1 MLCLNRC
8 DNCLESNSRSTMSD
22 ELPYLSSHR
31 ADAIDQFE
39 KLLSKGRI
47 ERRQFMALAIGLG
60 IGGSHATA
68 LADHAQ
74 RVQQNQEALAKALRT
89 RYDYIVCGSGSAGS
103 VIAGELARRTD
114 AQVLLL
120 EAGGTD
126 LTPNVTNPA
135 VWPRNLWSDLDWKD
149 LSEPSSA
156 LHGRRIRLNTGKVLG
171 GGSSI
176 NATNYSRGHRADYEF
191 WAAEAGDPAWNYA
204 SALDIFK
211 RLENWQGPADPQRR
225 GRGGPVWVQPAVNLH
240 PGAAAMLDAAAKAG
254 IPRFDDANGAILEV
268 MQGAAPLSH
277 CIENGRRRNMP
288 SNFLYPVMDRPNLT
302 VLTGASV
309 DRLVIQGGRA
319 TGVAMRWQG
328 RALTIEAGR
337 EVIVSTGALNTPKL
351 LMLSGIGD
359 ERQLKPLG
367 IPLLLHRPEIGQNLQ
382 DNIFLA
388 GCLWEYNDAIP
399 ARGSLADAM
408 VLNRTRAD
416 LDGPNMYTI
425 HAPTPVA
432 SPEVAKR
439 YGPPATCWGLAPGLM
454 RSDSRGSVSL
464 VSSDPDA
471 RPRINA
477 PYLNSAVDVQ
487 ALVRGVEFARELGNS
502 PSMREFV
509 KREVAP
515 GPLKGDELAAFV
527 RDATTSYFHTAG
539 TCRMGKDD
547 GAVVDAKLKLRG
559 IEGLRIADASVMPRL
574 ATGPIMAP
582 CMLIGQRLVDV
593 LLTAGR

>member
-1 MLCLNRC
+1 
-8 DNCLESNSRSTMSD
+8 MSD
-22 ELPYLSSHR
+22 ELPRLSNHQ
-31 ADAIDQFE
+31 ADLLDQCE
-39 KLLSKGRI
+39 TLLSKGRI

-60 IGGSHATA
+60 VGGAQATTMAEQA
-68 LADHAQ
+68 L
-74 RVQQNQEALAKALRT
+74 RVQQNQETLAKALRT

-103 VIAGELARRTD
+103 VIAGELARRTG
-114 AQVLLL
+114 ALVLLL

-126 LTPNVTNPA
+126 LTPNVTNPV

-149 LSEPSSA
+149 LSEPA
-156 LHGRRIRLNTGKVLG
+156 AGLDGRRIRMNTGKVLG

-176 NATNYSRGHRADYEF
+176 NAANYSRGHRADYEF
-191 WAAEAGDPAWNYA
+191 WAAETGDPAWNYA

-225 GRGGPVWVQPAVNLH
+225 GRGGPVWVQPAANLH
-240 PGAAAMLDAAAKAG
+240 PGAVAMLDAAAKVG
-254 IPRFDDANGAILEV
+254 IPRFEDANGAILES
-268 MQGAAPLSH
+268 MAGAAPLSH
-277 CIENGRRRNMP
+277 SIQDGRRRNMP

-309 DRLVIQGGRA
+309 DRLVIQRGRA
-319 TGVAMRWQG
+319 TGVVMRWQG
-328 RALTIEAGR
+328 RLLTIETER

-367 IPLLLHRPEIGQNLQ
+367 IPLVLHRPEVGQNLQ

-388 GCLWEYNDAIP
+388 GCLWEYKEALP
-399 ARGSLADAM
+399 PRAGVADAM
-408 VLNRTRAD
+408 VLNRTRSD
-416 LDGPNMYTI
+416 LDGPNMYTV
-425 HAPTPVA
+425 HTQNGAA
-432 SPEVAKR
+432 SPEITRRHA
-439 YGPPATCWGLAPGLM
+439 PPPTCWGLAPGLM
-454 RSDSRGSVSL
+454 RTESRGSVGL
-464 VSSDPDA
+464 VSTDPDA
-471 RPRINA
+471 RPRVNA
-477 PYLNSAVDVQ
+477 PYLNDANDVR
-487 ALVRGVEFARELGNS
+487 ALIHGVEFARELGNS
-502 PSMREFV
+502 PTMREFV
-509 KREVAP
+509 KREVLP
-515 GPLKGDELAAFV
+515 GPLKGDEMAAFV
-527 RDATTSYFHTAG
+527 RDATTTYFHTAG

-559 IEGLRIADASVMPRL
+559 IEGLRVADSSVMPRL